1 MQLELLAPARNKDI
15 GIAAIDCGADAVYI
29 AGPSFGARQAAGN
42 SVEDIAQLV
51 HYAHL
56 YSARIYAVVNTI
68 LFDEE
73 IPQAQE
79 LMHRLAD
86 AGVDAFIVQ
95 DLGILKMELPNVP
108 LFASTQ
114 AVIRTPEE
122 ARRLEALGFKRL
134 ILERQLSLEMIR
146 SIRAAVSCDLEFFV
160 HGALCVSYSGLC
172 YLSQRLTGRSANRG
186 ACIQACRSK
195 YDLLDGD
202 GKTILK
208 NSSILSLK
216 DYRLDS
222 RIPDLIGAGI
232 SSFKIEGRLKNAS
245 YVKNVVRHYSNI
257 IDNYLK
263 NHPEHCRQA
272 AGSPH
277 GGFTPDIEATFS
289 RGYTEAFID
298 GNRGRWNSV
307 DTAKS
312 VGEYIGTIAS
322 IEGKNITLDSAKRI
336 APGDG
341 LAFIASGD
349 NGEGMRVESTEGRRI
364 RLKSTA
370 GLHLGQKVYRN
381 LNAVLE
387 RELEKQ
393 MPVRLIDARIDY
405 TLEEGHATFR
415 ATTSKG
421 LCAIARC
428 EAGDIA
434 RNEATAIASL
444 GNQLSKI
451 SGRYHFALGKVDAKQ
466 VCFYPAAQLNAIRRE
481 LAEKLDDEAL
491 AAALK
496 ERDSIAGECIAAA
509 AGVASAAGDILSG
522 ALDYRANCA
531 NKLCREVYSAMGAAS
546 VAPAYELEA
555 PEGAEVMRTKY
566 CIRHELGFCP
576 KQHPEHSPKEPLW
589 LNNNGYRLKLEFD
602 CKNCEMIVIL

>member
-42 SVEDIAQLV
+42 SVEDIAELV
-51 HYAHL
+51 RYAHL
-56 YSARIYAVVNTI
+56 FSARIYAVVNTI

-79 LMHRLAD
+79 LMHRLAE

-95 DLGILKMELPNVP
+95 DLGILKMDLPKVP
-108 LFASTQ
+108 LYASTQ
-114 AVIRTPEE
+114 AVVRTPEE
-122 ARRLEALGFKRL
+122 ARRLEALGFRRL

-146 SIRAAVSCDLEFFV
+146 AIRAAVSCDLEFFV

-195 YDLLDGD
+195 YDLVDGE
-202 GKTILK
+202 GKIILK
-208 NSSILSLK
+208 DRSILSLK
-216 DYRLDS
+216 DYRLDN
-222 RIPDLIGAGI
+222 RIPELIGEGI

-245 YVKNVVRHYSNI
+245 YVKNVVRHYSNVL
-257 IDNYLK
+257 DKYLET
-263 NHPEHCRQA
+263 HPEHCRQA
-272 AGSPH
+272 AGSPR
-277 GGFTPDIEATFS
+277 GGFTPDIGATFS

-298 GNRGRWNSV
+298 GQRGQWNSA
-307 DTAKS
+307 DAAKS

-322 IEGKNITLDSAKRI
+322 IEGKNITLDSSKRI
-336 APGDG
+336 SAGDG
-341 LAFIASGD
+341 LAFIASGE
-349 NGEGMRVESTEGRRI
+349 NGDGMRVESVEGRRI

-370 GLHLGQKVYRN
+370 GLHRGQKVYRN
-381 LNAVLE
+381 LNAALE

-405 TLEEGHATFR
+405 TLREGRALFT
-415 ATTSKG
+415 ATTAKG
-421 LCAIARC
+421 LCACAQC
-428 EAGDIA
+428 EAGDA
-434 RNEATAIASL
+434 ALNEATALASL
-444 GNQLSKI
+444 DSQLSKI
-451 SGRYHFALGKVDAKQ
+451 SGRYHFALGKVEADK
-466 VCFYPAAQLNAIRRE
+466 VCFYRAAQLNAIRRE
-481 LAEKLDDEAL
+481 LAEKLDEEAL

-496 ERDSIAGECIAAA
+496 ERERAAGERK
-509 AGVASAAGDILSG
+509 VAVEGNILSG

-531 NKLCREVYSAMGAAS
+531 NRLCKEVYSAMGATE
-546 VAPAYELEA
+546 VAPAYELKA
-555 PEGAEVMRTKY
+555 PEGAEVMRSKY

-576 KQHPEHSPKEPLW
+576 KQRPKNAPKEPLY
-589 LNNNGYRLKLEFD
+589 LVNNGYKLKLEFD